1 MNLTKAFN
9 ILRHHQL
16 WRLGEEITQ
25 LHPKQL
31 TEAIDVILKEQ
42 KKLMYSEEDMGR
54 AILFAFDTF
63 SESLSRR
70 EMELRAK
77 DFIESLKKK

>member
-31 TEAIDVILKEQ
+31 TEAIDTILKEQ
-42 KKLMYSEEDMGR
+42 KKLMYSEEDMSLAFETGR
-54 AILFAFDTF
+54 NFQLTGENNFK
-63 SESLSRR
+63 
-70 EMELRAK
+70 EL
-77 DFIESLKKK
+77 IEQLKKK